1 MLSRNQVGPNRFG
14 KSLYYAFSR
23 GGRINSIP
31 LEPHQRVL
39 AITFMHGA
47 RRRLDER
54 LSELMLLR
62 GRYVCQTI
70 DSFAGHLVQ
79 RWRSLHKHLSLRR
92 ADFDEI
98 CDACGCMLEQAF
110 VCTWVTATYPVI
122 VVDEAQELKPE
133 RLRIVRALG
142 PHAQLFVAA
151 DEFQC
156 LDEPSISVPS
166 ETGSTAF
173 KQLG

>member
-1 MLSRNQVGPNRFG
+1 
-14 KSLYYAFSR
+14 
-23 GGRINSIP
+23 
-31 LEPHQRVL
+31 
-39 AITFMHGA
+39 MHGA

-79 RWRSLHKHLSLRR
+79 RWHSLHKHLSLRR

-122 VVDEAQELKPE
+122 VRSTRAEA
-133 RLRIVRALG
+133 G
-142 PHAQLFVAA
+142 
-151 DEFQC
+151 
-156 LDEPSISVPS
+156 
-166 ETGSTAF
+166 ETSNSPRPWSACPAICGS
-173 KQLG
+173 G